1 MIGGCA
7 LRIVQVSSG
16 LHKEFGGPPV
26 AVLGAASGLRNL
38 GHQVQLF
45 VFGQST
51 MSRRDN
57 AYFLDKLAEV
67 GVEVYFSKSKKTSR
81 YGGIG
86 SVADLVEIL
95 RVIAKSDI
103 VICHQLYNFQNAIV
117 VPLARI
123 LNKPVVLMPHGTLT
137 AYQRSKIGMK
147 KRLLSPYFEYLINN
161 FTTGIFVATKKE
173 LIELTPR
180 LKQKAT
186 VVGLGLEEIETLGS
200 ERQATECFNFL
211 YLGRITSKKR
221 IDVALDSFAKLTKIT
236 TRKIH
241 FNICGSGD
249 EIIIEDIKEK
259 IRDLAL
265 DNCVSFLGWKTGKE
279 KIEILRN
286 SDCFILTSEDENF
299 AIAVAESLQYGIPS
313 IISKQVALSQV
324 VEEYGAGLVF
334 KDLDSN
340 EISKIMLEMIQLDQ
354 EMLRKSAL
362 RASEQFSWEKISII
376 WSDSLKE
383 LLKKR
388 A

>member
-1 MIGGCA
+1 M
-7 LRIVQVSSG
+7 RIVQVSSG

-26 AVLGAASGLRNL
+26 AVFGAASGLRNL

-51 MSRRDN
+51 VSQQDN
-57 AYFLDKLAEV
+57 SYFLDKLAEV
-67 GVEVYFSKSKKTSR
+67 GVEVHFSKSKKTSR

-86 SVADLVEIL
+86 SISDLFKIL
-95 RVIAKSDI
+95 RVIAESDI
-103 VICHQLYNFQNAIV
+103 IIFHQLYNFQNAIV
-117 VPLARI
+117 VPLARL

-137 AYQRSKIGMK
+137 TYQRGKIGIK

-161 FTTGIFVATKKE
+161 LTTAIFVATNKE
-173 LIELTPR
+173 LIELTTR
-180 LKQKAT
+180 LKQKAK
-186 VVGLGLEEIETLGS
+186 VVGLGLGEIEILSS
-200 ERQATECFNFL
+200 ERQATDSFNFL

-221 IDVALDSFAKLTKIT
+221 IDVALDSFAKLTKT
-236 TRKIH
+236 TTKKIH

-249 EIIIEDIKEK
+249 EEIIEDIRKR
-259 IRDLAL
+259 ISTLSL
-265 DNCVSFLGWKTGKE
+265 NNCVSLLGWKTGKE

-299 AIAVAESLQYGIPS
+299 AIAVAESLQYGVPT

-334 KDLDSN
+334 KDLNSD
-340 EISKIMLEMIQLDQ
+340 EISKIMLEMIDLDQ

-362 RASEQFSWEKISII
+362 HASEQFSWEKISTI
-376 WSDSLKE
+376 WSNSLQE
-383 LLKKR
+383 LVKKR